1 MKQQIA
7 TTFLFE
13 RLNKSISIGLS
24 DKPLRILKTIVDV
37 NISCAKSIVH
47 AMYVCGAVSV
57 RLLNVFAD
65 YSIYSLIVLSF
76 YKQQKQDSVYETY
89 LVEIEERT
97 VENEFTSFS
106 ITNILRPKQYDRR
119 EYGKT
124 RDFDSS

>member
-1 MKQQIA
+1 M
-7 TTFLFE
+7 
-13 RLNKSISIGLS
+13 
-24 DKPLRILKTIVDV
+24 
-37 NISCAKSIVH
+37 
-47 AMYVCGAVSV
+47 
-57 RLLNVFAD
+57 
-65 YSIYSLIVLSF
+65 
-76 YKQQKQDSVYETY
+76 YETY